1 MLTQNLENNVL
12 VLAKMTNLNDLQAKV
27 FDRPQVYKSEIYG
40 LYFHAWT
47 FEILTNNHSLYV
59 IFNL

>member
-1 MLTQNLENNVL
+1 
-12 VLAKMTNLNDLQAKV
+12 MTNLNDLQAKV